1 MTEPIDTTSPG
12 GRLVFYLFW
21 ALAQFERELIKE
33 RTNARLA
40 AARARGRHGGRP
52 HGVQINKTRR
62 NTVLSM
68 ANIGTTRRIVAAS
81 SRLLVTIARELDDQ
95 ITDVSL
101 NERAAYRRRCWS

>member
-1 MTEPIDTTSPG
+1 
-12 GRLVFYLFW
+12 
-21 ALAQFERELIKE
+21 
-33 RTNARLA
+33 
-40 AARARGRHGGRP
+40 
-52 HGVQINKTRR
+52 VQINKTRR

-68 ANIGTTRRIVAAS
+68 TNIGTTRSMVAAS